1 MQRALTLAFL
11 ALCACGGSSDNLNA
25 AIGKTWTGTTTI
37 SVNGQSQGNSAGQ
50 LTVTVSGKTAD
61 VSNVCGNGNGSVT
74 ITARGSGNSATWS
87 GIVMCTDPVNCGTLT
102 LTYNSATLNLS
113 SDNKTLTAD
122 ASGTVS
128 GCNWSNAPFAIHF
141 VGT

>member
-1 MQRALTLAFL
+1 MKRALTLAFL
-11 ALCACGGSSDNLNA
+11 VLCACGSSSDNLNS
-25 AIGKTWTGTTTI
+25 AIGKTWTGTTTF

-50 LTVTVSGKTAD
+50 LTVTVSGKTAN
-61 VSNVCGNGNGSVT
+61 VTNVCPDGSVT

-87 GIVMCTDPVNCGTLT
+87 GIVMCTDPVSCGTLT

-128 GCNWSNAPFAIHF
+128 GCNWSNAALTVHF